1 MLALHTLVLLAWVA
15 LCAVQDAHQRRISN
29 ALTFTGIVCA
39 LGYVLWTARSWLDV
53 AWPQVV
59 LGCVWVLL
67 LTLPGY
73 RLKRFGAGDVKLMLF
88 VALASGPQHVLL
100 CLVVA
105 GFSCGLW
112 ALGWSLLQ
120 RPKTSHPTSGKW
132 PFAPFIFVGL
142 LVACVFLNLSWS
154 SL

>member
-15 LCAVQDAHQRRISN
+15 LCAVQDARQRRISN
-29 ALTFTGIVCA
+29 ALTFTGILFA
-39 LGYVLWTARSWLDV
+39 LMYVLWTARSWLDV

-73 RLKRFGAGDVKLMLF
+73 WLRRFGAGDVKLMLL
-88 VALASGPQHVLL
+88 VALATGSQHVLL
-100 CLVVA
+100 SFVIA

-112 ALGWSLLQ
+112 AGGWVLFKG
-120 RPKTSHPTSGKW
+120 RHVGEPTGGKW

-142 LVACVFLNLSWS
+142 SAACIILSEPWN